1 MTQFLNCTT
10 MENHFSDNKHIRL
23 LKFATIFPILI
34 TNKDNTIWTKLQN
47 ILNIYIMYKEL
58 IKINVSLLLTLHK

>member
-1 MTQFLNCTT
+1 MTQFLNSTT

-34 TNKDNTIWTKLQN
+34 TNKDNTKRQKFGQN
-47 ILNIYIMYKEL
+47 YKIY
-58 IKINVSLLLTLHK
+58 